1 MALIKLTEDLA
12 DAKSCYLESIKKFG
26 KCVIR
31 RDHKYNIWL
40 IEKFSDDDSGAR
52 GEIVDGIVKA
62 VGRISR
68 IKEEIRKKIRVIR
81 KENTPKGD
89 RKNREESKPVVR
101 RASSMEVLG
110 FAPGNAP
117 RIHSRLR
124 PFCGTDEEIK
134 KLRRGF

>member
-1 MALIKLTEDLA
+1 MALIKITEDLA

-68 IKEEIRKKIRVIR
+68 IKEEIINKIKVIQKNNPKKGNDSNNKASRTTVRK
-81 KENTPKGD
+81 
-89 RKNREESKPVVR
+89 
-101 RASSMEVLG
+101 ASSVDVLG

-117 RIHSRLR
+117 RLHRSRK
-124 PFCGTDEEIK
+124 PFCGTNEEIRN
-134 KLRRGF
+134 LRNGY